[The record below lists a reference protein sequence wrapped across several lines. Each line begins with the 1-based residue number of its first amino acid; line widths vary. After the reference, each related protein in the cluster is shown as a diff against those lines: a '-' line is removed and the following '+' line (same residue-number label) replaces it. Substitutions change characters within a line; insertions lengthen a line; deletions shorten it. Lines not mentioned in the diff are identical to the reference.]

1 MQNSQHPAATGAIPV
16 GDLIAL
22 VDALTQVVGAEN
34 EELRRGTPASLSS
47 TLAAKAK
54 LGLALEAQV
63 KRVRAGV
70 PLDDGNLPERR
81 AELGQRSRQ
90 LEALM
95 DENRA
100 RLRQAMTATRLR
112 INAVMRAL
120 REHETRASAY
130 SKDGAAQARAT
141 QPPRSGRL
149 V

>member
-1 MQNSQHPAATGAIPV
+1 MSMSHEASARDAIPV

-22 VDALTQVVGAEN
+22 VDALTLVVGAEN
-34 EELRRGTPASLSS
+34 TELERGTPASLSS
-47 TLAAKAK
+47 TLAAKAR
-54 LGLALEAQV
+54 LGLALEAHV

-70 PLDDGNLPERR
+70 PLDDGDVPERR
-81 AELGQRSRQ
+81 AELGARSRQ

-130 SKDGAAQARAT
+130 SKDGAAQAR
-141 QPPRSGRL
+141 PVCGPRGRL